1 MAQAKK
7 KRVSL
12 KASGTAVTR
21 WGREMRSELKKVVW
35 PTRKQLINNC
45 IVAIVMMLICGV
57 IIGAFDQ
64 IALVVL
70 RWIIGL
76 GAYIS

>member
-1 MAQAKK
+1 MATAKK
-7 KRVSL
+7 NKISV
-12 KASGTAVTR
+12 KAAGAAVTR

-35 PTRKQLINNC
+35 PTRKQLLNNC

-64 IALVVL
+64 IAALVL
-70 RWIIGL
+70 RWIISL
-76 GAYIS
+76 GDYIN